1 MQPEAGVSH
10 RRRASLVVRLR
21 RATVL
26 GLPIQF
32 VAVAVISAA
41 LVVYMSGWAALSR
54 VEARSDSDRAAAFG
68 EPIVQSG
75 PGDPSVTSN
84 VDTEQQNWERL
95 ALFVCP
101 LH

>member
-1 MQPEAGVSH
+1 MQPEAGS
-10 RRRASLVVRLR
+10 RRRQESLAVRLR

-26 GLPIQF
+26 GLPVQF

-41 LVVYMSGWAALSR
+41 LMVYLSGWAALSR
-54 VEARSDSDRAAAFG
+54 VEARSDSYHAAAFG
-68 EPIVQSG
+68 EPAVQSR
-75 PGDPSVTSN
+75 PGDPSVTSDT
-84 VDTEQQNWERL
+84 VTEQQTWERV